1 MSKERP
7 MERVRVWVNVIHT
20 TKSIQFFLNE
30 GQALRGE
37 GSFMSLEYFG
47 VYKEFQDLSGYR
59 YLNSKFDILDTISA
73 FPHFDDS
80 YNTTEEYN
88 DDDYDY

>member
-7 MERVRVWVNVIHT
+7 TARVKVCVNVIHT
-20 TKSIQFFLNE
+20 NKTIQFFLNSSP
-30 GQALRGE
+30 LRGD

-59 YLNSKFDILDTISA
+59 YLNSKYDILDTISSSL
-73 FPHFDDS
+73 HFDDS
-80 YNTTEEYN
+80 YNPTEEYH

>member
-7 MERVRVWVNVIHT
+7 TARVKVWVNVIHT
-20 TKSIQFFLNE
+20 NKTIQFFLNRSP
-30 GQALRGE
+30 LRGD

-47 VYKEFQDLSGYR
+47 VYKGLQDLSGYR
-59 YLNSKFDILDTISA
+59 YLNSKYDILDTISS
-73 FPHFDDS
+73 FPQFDDS
-80 YNTTEEYN
+80 YNPTEEYN